1 MKPRKFR
8 SAPII
13 NRRQSGQAMLFT
25 LLALGIFLIGAI
37 AFAVDMS
44 YVWFRRQAAQT
55 AADAA
60 CTAGAMDLLRTQTNS
75 ITTAPYPGNVK
86 PGQPFN
92 CSNASP
98 LPSPC
103 TYAALNGYSS
113 SITQANAA
121 SGALGD
127 NVNVIFNGAAP
138 PGITAAQVMEVDVT
152 ENLPT
157 FFAGMLQGKTTQTI
171 RAVSKCGVNQVA
183 APIPLIVLDP
193 LNPDNKTS
201 AFDISGTPA
210 VTIFGGPK
218 QSIQVNSSDTT
229 AQGAVNIN
237 GSALV

>member
-113 SITQANAA
+113 SIKQENAA
-121 SGALGD
+121 SGVLVD
-127 NVNVIFNGAAP
+127 NVNVIFTREEQ
-138 PGITAAQVMEVDVT
+138 PGIQAAQVIDVHAP
-152 ENLPT
+152 ENLRS
-157 FFAGMLQGKTTQTI
+157 F
-171 RAVSKCGVNQVA
+171 
-183 APIPLIVLDP
+183 
-193 LNPDNKTS
+193 
-201 AFDISGTPA
+201 
-210 VTIFGGPK
+210 
-218 QSIQVNSSDTT
+218 
-229 AQGAVNIN
+229 
-237 GSALV
+237 